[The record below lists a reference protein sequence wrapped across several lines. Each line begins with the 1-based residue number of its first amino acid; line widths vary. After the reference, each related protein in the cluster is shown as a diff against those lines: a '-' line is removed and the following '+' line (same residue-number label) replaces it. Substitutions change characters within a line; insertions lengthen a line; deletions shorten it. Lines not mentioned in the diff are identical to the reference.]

1 MKLFRIGELA
11 KAAGT
16 SERTIDYYTK
26 LGLICPQD
34 RSMTNYR
41 LYGPETLLR
50 LTRIHEL
57 KNEKFTL
64 EEIRE
69 KLDKWSQATED
80 DRVSEKLTLLES
92 HLAQVEKELKE
103 LQPMLQDLDP
113 AQARKTFSQLVP
125 QGIACMEAIKLLLGQ
140 NPMM

>member
-1 MKLFRIGELA
+1 MKLFRIGELT

-26 LGLICPQD
+26 LGLIQPRD

-50 LTRIHEL
+50 LQRIHEL
-57 KNEKFTL
+57 KDEKFTL

-69 KLDKWSQATED
+69 RLDRWSEASGD

-92 HLAQVEKELKE
+92 HLAQIEKELKE
-103 LQPMLQDLDP
+103 LQPMLQSLDP

-140 NPMM
+140 NLM

>member
-26 LGLICPQD
+26 LGLIQPRD

-50 LTRIHEL
+50 LQRIHEL
-57 KNEKFTL
+57 KEEKFTL

-69 KLDKWSQATED
+69 RLDRWNAASGDE
-80 DRVSEKLTLLES
+80 RVSEKLTLLES
-92 HLAQVEKELKE
+92 HLAQIEKELKE

-125 QGIACMEAIKLLLGQ
+125 QGIACIEAIKLLLGQ
-140 NPMM
+140 NLM

>member
-1 MKLFRIGELA
+1 MRLFRIGELA
-11 KAAGT
+11 RAAGT

-26 LGLICPQD
+26 LGLIQPQD

-50 LTRIHEL
+50 LQRIHEL
-57 KNEKFTL
+57 KEEKFTL

-69 KLDKWSQATED
+69 RLDRWSEASGD

-92 HLAQVEKELKE
+92 HLAQIEKELKE

-125 QGIACMEAIKLLLGQ
+125 QGIACIEAIKLLLGQ
-140 NPMM
+140 NLM

>member
-26 LGLICPQD
+26 LGLIRPQD

-41 LYGPETLLR
+41 LYSSETLLR
-50 LTRIHEL
+50 LQRIHEL
-57 KNEKFTL
+57 KNEKLTL

-69 KLDKWSQATED
+69 KLDKWGEATED
-80 DRVSEKLTLLES
+80 ERVSEKLTVLES

-103 LQPMLQDLDP
+103 LQPLLKDLGP
-113 AQARKTFSQLVP
+113 AQARKTFSQLMP
-125 QGIACMEAIKLLLGQ
+125 QGIACMEAIKILLGQ
-140 NPMM
+140 